1 MCGAYSVDFGMYTY
15 SPTLQTVEGAVLGS
29 LLNDNFTDLRKT
41 DVRVNTLSRLCIFDN
56 GCHGTLLPFW
66 KPSATV
72 NEPCRVGQGFTY
84 FKGIKWM
91 WTRPKCAVA
100 FVSVE
105 NEINLRVVCDLVGN
119 SVQKHRRVLFI
130 VADLAVAPLA

>member
-1 MCGAYSVDFGMYTY
+1 M
-15 SPTLQTVEGAVLGS
+15 
-29 LLNDNFTDLRKT
+29 
-41 DVRVNTLSRLCIFDN
+41 
-56 GCHGTLLPFW
+56 
-66 KPSATV
+66 
-72 NEPCRVGQGFTY
+72 
-84 FKGIKWM
+84 
-91 WTRPKCAVA
+91 A